1 MRSLFGER
9 IKLKLVQGERS
20 WLRRRLGLSRATS
33 SSIGWTGPSLADDVL
48 SAVEARALWARL
60 GF

>member
-1 MRSLFGER
+1 
-9 IKLKLVQGERS
+9 
-20 WLRRRLGLSRATS
+20 LSRATS